1 MSHDMPSQTSNVGN
15 LALGL
20 SVARVSNDREF
31 YECLQLRYQGYGCFL
46 QVADAEDSADCQENC
61 VILIARDIH
70 SKLAVGTI
78 RLLDARNGPIEL
90 DRFFDV
96 ADADVGR
103 SFVEASRFA
112 TEKGRVGAAAKLLLS
127 KAAFLYVE
135 KEGLEKVIIGTK
147 PSYESFYLSI
157 GFRRTSPERTFSL
170 PLLGNAEHNVLEAN
184 VSEVREM
191 LASNSS
197 AYGHFL
203 ENSWHDIN
211 ICGSYQRGQAH
222 AHSTNSF
229 LAV

>member
-1 MSHDMPSQTSNVGN
+1 MPSQVSNVAN

-20 SVARVSNDREF
+20 SVACVRNDTEF
-31 YECLQLRYQGYGCFL
+31 HECLQLRYKGYGCFA

-61 VILIARDIH
+61 VILIAREVH

-78 RLLDARNGPIEL
+78 RLLDARNGPVGL
-90 DRFFDV
+90 DYFFDV
-96 ADADVGR
+96 ADTDVGR

-112 TEKGRVGAAAKLLLS
+112 TAKGRVGAAAKLLLS

-157 GFRRTSPERTFSL
+157 GFHRTIPQRTFCL

-184 VSEVREM
+184 VSEVRAM
-191 LASNSS
+191 LAANNS

-203 ENSWHDIN
+203 ESCWHEIS
-211 ICGSYQRGQAH
+211 ICGSYQRRQPH
-222 AHSTNSF
+222 VRKTKFVH
-229 LAV
+229 VE